1 MTTRSLIAGSLLT
14 IVAAITAA
22 GAAQAA
28 SADDPTR
35 NCFWQLANGR
45 GSQLTCE
52 HKAWITEE
60 ERADLKKLTREMLQD
75 VRCTVS
81 IDIKRVLVDDALELT
96 DHVFQS
102 PPQPVACEIA
112 TKDSAIPITGTFAP
126 RVVIKDGK
134 AVEATPGLADVKG
147 VTGVLSWP
155 VVQYVNRAPGIRTEM
170 LRMINLYIEHARA
183 RRLVRR

>member
-1 MTTRSLIAGSLLT
+1 MTTRSLIVGSLLT
-14 IVAAITAA
+14 IAVAIAA
-22 GAAQAA
+22 TGASRAA
-28 SADDPTR
+28 SPEDPTR

-60 ERADLKKLTREMLQD
+60 ERADLKKLTRELLQD

-81 IDIKRVLVDDALELT
+81 VDIRRVLVDDVLELT
-96 DHVFQS
+96 DHVFLA
-102 PPQPVACEIA
+102 PPQPVTCEIA
-112 TKDSAIPITGTFAP
+112 TKDSTIPITGTFAP

-147 VTGVLSWP
+147 VGSVLSWP
-155 VVQYVNRAPGIRTEM
+155 VVQYVNRSPGIRTEM
-170 LRMINLYIEHARA
+170 LRMINVYIEHARA
-183 RRLVRR
+183 RQLARR

>member
-1 MTTRSLIAGSLLT
+1 MIKSSLTVRSCL
-14 IVAAITAA
+14 IVALVIASGSDR
-22 GAAQAA
+22 GAAAE
-28 SADDPTR
+28 DPQS
-35 NCFWQLANGR
+35 NCFWQLAHGR
-45 GSQLTCE
+45 GTDLVCE

-60 ERADLKKLTREMLQD
+60 ERADLKKLTRELLQD

-81 IDIKRVLVDDALELT
+81 INIKRVLVDDALELT
-96 DHVFQS
+96 DHVFQA

-126 RVVIKDGK
+126 RVVIKEGR

-155 VVQYVNRAPGIRTEM
+155 VVQYVNRSPGIRAEM
-170 LRMINLYIEHARA
+170 LRMINLYIEQTRT